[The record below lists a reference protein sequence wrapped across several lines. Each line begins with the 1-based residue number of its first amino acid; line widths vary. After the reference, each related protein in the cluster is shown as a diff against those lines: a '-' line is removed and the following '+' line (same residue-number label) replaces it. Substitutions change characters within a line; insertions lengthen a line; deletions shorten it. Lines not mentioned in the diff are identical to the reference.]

1 MIRNRMLER
10 VSLSEANQSISN
22 EEELLLDFSDW
33 TSSPANWRRDPSF
46 ELLKSWIPACALLV
60 KELKVNVNDN
70 YSKRDVAQILSDTRS
85 G

>member
-1 MIRNRMLER
+1 MIRMLER

-46 ELLKSWIPACALLV
+46 ELFFPVCALFV
-60 KELKVNVNDN
+60 VSQKWIECE
-70 YSKRDVAQILSDTRS
+70 SQQ
-85 G
+85 